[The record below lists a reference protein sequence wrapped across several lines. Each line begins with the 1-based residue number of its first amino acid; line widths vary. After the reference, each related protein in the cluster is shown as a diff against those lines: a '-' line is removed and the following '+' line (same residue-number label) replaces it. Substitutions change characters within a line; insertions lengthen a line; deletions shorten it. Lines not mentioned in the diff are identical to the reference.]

1 MAKFSLDTR
10 LGEIIKDYRAK
21 DLVAKHLGAGSLTHP
36 LLPFIKVLTIK
47 QALKHKNN
55 AGFPPESIESLA
67 QELLE
72 LD

>member
-1 MAKFSLDTR
+1 MAKFSLDSR
-10 LGEIIKDYRAK
+10 LGDVIKDERAK
-21 DLVAKHLGAGSLTHP
+21 DLVARHLGAGSLTHP

-55 AGFPPESIESLA
+55 TGFPPESIEALA
-67 QELLE
+67 QDLLE